1 MNFFKKNGTWLS
13 GCALLC
19 LAYNLYFLFLLPR
32 VDLAYLIY
40 LDVLIA
46 VCLVIIT
53 TGKYM
58 RYRTARREKQSL
70 LSGEY
75 MIWQDCKNMEKMENM
90 DIIRHDLSIL
100 EEKFCEQF
108 ALNCE
113 LQDYIARWCHEVK
126 TPLAA
131 AMLLVEKMDDTE
143 ETREL
148 QEQMERINLQLK
160 SALLGCKMQ
169 SSLFDL
175 QIGRVKLAECVRTSL
190 HNNQFFLIR
199 KRIRLDIQVEDAVVH
214 TDQSWLVYVLD
225 QLIDNAI
232 KYCGE
237 EPIIK
242 MWSSRKDTQVLLYLE
257 DNGDGICEKDI
268 RRIFEKGY
276 TGNHYHNGRYK
287 STGMGLYMV
296 SVILDKLGHDIRVE
310 SAYGQYTRFTVVLP
324 ADR

>member
-1 MNFFKKNGTWLS
+1 MNFLRKNGTWLL

-19 LAYNLYFLFLLPR
+19 LVYNLYFLFLLPQ
-32 VDLAYLIY
+32 VEKAYLTY

-46 VCLVIIT
+46 VCLLTVAAV
-53 TGKYM
+53 
-58 RYRTARREKQSL
+58 RYGCCRTAEKEKRKL
-70 LSGEY
+70 LAGEY
-75 MIWQDCKNMEKMENM
+75 LISQECKDMENM
-90 DIIRHDLSIL
+90 DIIRHDISIL

-108 ALNCE
+108 DLNCE
-113 LQDYIARWCHEVK
+113 LQDYIAKWCHEVK

-131 AMLLVEKMDDTE
+131 AMLLVEKLEDTE
-143 ETREL
+143 EKRKL

-175 QIGRVKLAECVRTSL
+175 QVGRVNLAECVRASL

-199 KRIRLDIQVEDAVVH
+199 KQIDLKMQVEDTAVR
-214 TDQSWLVYVLD
+214 TDKAWLVYVLD

-232 KYCGE
+232 KYCGDA
-237 EPIIK
+237 PAIK
-242 MWSSRKDTQVLLYLE
+242 LWSSRADGRILLYVE
-257 DNGDGICEKDI
+257 DNGEGIRESDI

-276 TGNHYHNGRYK
+276 TGNNYHNGRYK

-296 SVILDKLGHDIRVE
+296 SVILGKLGHEIQVE
-310 SAYGQYTRFTVVLP
+310 SRYGKYTRFVVTLP
-324 ADR
+324 DAE